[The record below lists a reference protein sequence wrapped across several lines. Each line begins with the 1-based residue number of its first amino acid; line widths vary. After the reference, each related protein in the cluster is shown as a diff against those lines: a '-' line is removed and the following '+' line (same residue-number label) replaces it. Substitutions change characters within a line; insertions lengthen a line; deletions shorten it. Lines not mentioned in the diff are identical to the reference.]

1 VIEARL
7 AATALA
13 AGIALMALT
22 AQPVR
27 AGGVQA
33 GTSPF
38 TETAWPFLIDQW
50 GAGRAFRCDPCDAQ
64 VALYV
69 RAKVGFC
76 NCTTGVSD
84 DIDIDRVADFDLFPG
99 RVTPLAPGEP
109 VSVAWMKGR
118 ARAFAVDG
126 PFAARRYLL
135 TIALANKC
143 DGVIATLASAQPIS
157 SDAAQVAL
165 EELASPTVL
174 SWVAAST
181 GLQ

>member
-1 VIEARL
+1 MIEARL

-13 AGIALMALT
+13 AGLALMALT

-27 AGGVQA
+27 AGGLQA
-33 GTSPF
+33 GTPPF

-84 DIDIDRVADFDLFPG
+84 DIEIDRVADFDLFPG
-99 RVTPLAPGEP
+99 RITPLAPGEP

-118 ARAFAVDG
+118 ARAFAVDAPVAG
-126 PFAARRYLL
+126 RRYLL

-165 EELASPTVL
+165 EELASPTML
-174 SWVAAST
+174 SWVAVST

>member
-1 VIEARL
+1 MARRVWQ
-7 AATALA
+7 TALA
-13 AGIALMALT
+13 TGVALMTLA
-22 AQPVR
+22 AAPAS
-27 AGGVQA
+27 AGTVQA
-33 GTSPF
+33 SGTRPF
-38 TETAWPFLIDQW
+38 SETTWPFLIDQW
-50 GAGRAFRCDPCDAQ
+50 GGGRAFRCDPCGAQ
-64 VALYV
+64 LMLYV

-84 DIDIDRVADFDLFPG
+84 DLEIDRVADFDLFPG

-109 VSVAWMKGR
+109 VKVAWMQGR

-126 PFAARRYLL
+126 SPTRHYLL

-157 SDAAQVAL
+157 SDAAQVAM
-165 EELASPTVL
+165 EQLASPTVL
-174 SWVAAST
+174 SWVEATT